1 MKAKNFS
8 EHALLQTKIAV
19 LRDKKT
25 PSPLFAKTL
34 NEISVILCALIGAEI
49 DTVKT
54 TVITPLMRT
63 GALKQKRPVV
73 FVPILRAGL
82 GMLDGFLSLMPGA
95 AVGHVGVERDHATLK
110 PRFYYYKTPPLK
122 GADVW
127 VLDPMLATGGSLDF
141 ALAKLKAH
149 MPHALR
155 AVSVIASPEGIAHV
169 EKEHPDVKLYT
180 AVVDNKLNAKGYIM
194 PGLGDAGDRYFNT

>member
-1 MKAKNFS
+1 
-8 EHALLQTKIAV
+8 V

>member
-1 MKAKNFS
+1 
-8 EHALLQTKIAV
+8 
-19 LRDKKT
+19 
-25 PSPLFAKTL
+25 
-34 NEISVILCALIGAEI
+34 
-49 DTVKT
+49 
-54 TVITPLMRT
+54 
-63 GALKQKRPVV
+63 
-73 FVPILRAGL
+73 
-82 GMLDGFLSLMPGA
+82 
-95 AVGHVGVERDHATLK
+95 
-110 PRFYYYKTPPLK
+110 
-122 GADVW
+122 VW

>member
-1 MKAKNFS
+1 MKTRNYS
-8 EHALLQTKIAV
+8 DHALLQTKIAI

-25 PSPLFAKTL
+25 PSAEFVRTL
-34 NEISVILCALIGAEI
+34 NEISIILCALVSAE
-49 DTVKT
+49 TEVVRT
-54 TVITPLMRT
+54 TVMTPLMRT
-63 GALKQKRPVV
+63 AAHKQKRPVI

-82 GMLDGFLSLMPGA
+82 GMLGGFLTLMPHA
-95 AVGHVGVERDHATLK
+95 AVGHVGVERDHKTLK

-122 GADVW
+122 NADVG

-149 MPHALR
+149 MPHSLR
-155 AVSVIASPEGIAHV
+155 AISVIAAPEGIAHV

-180 AVVDNKLNAKGYIM
+180 AVVDAKLNAKGYIM

>member
-1 MKAKNFS
+1 MKAKNFAD
-8 EHALLQTKIAV
+8 HALLQTKIAV

-25 PSPLFAKTL
+25 PSHEFARTL
-34 NEISVILCALIGAEI
+34 NEISIILCALVSAE
-49 DTVKT
+49 TEVVKT
-54 TVITPLMRT
+54 SVMTPLMRT
-63 GALKQKRPVV
+63 TAHKLKRPVI

-82 GMLDGFLSLMPGA
+82 GMLDGFLTLMPHA

-122 GADVW
+122 NTDVW

-149 MPHALR
+149 MPHSLR
-155 AVSVIASPEGIAHV
+155 AISVIAAPEGIAHV